1 MSELHTIVCMKVVP
15 MPEEVRVNQET
26 MTLDRANA
34 RSIFNPPDMNALE
47 IALQLKEQ
55 HGGEITIVSMGPP
68 FFEKYLRL
76 ALCMGADRVFLLSD
90 RLFGGADTLG
100 TSRTLAAAIEKIGKF
115 DLVLCG
121 EESSDGA
128 TAQVPPGIAE
138 WLGVPQVTY
147 AMELEADPLKRQLRA
162 KREIKG
168 GHELLLVPLPA
179 VVSVKMG
186 VNEPRFLD
194 WSLRPWGERR
204 DLVTVWSA
212 ADLGVDL
219 DEVGVPGSPTTVG
232 GVSQSEARERR
243 RQFISGTPEEEARQL
258 FERIKQYLAER
269 A

>member
-1 MSELHTIVCMKVVP
+1 VSELHTIVCMKVVP

-26 MTLDRANA
+26 MLLDRANA
-34 RSIFNPPDMNALE
+34 RSIPNPSDMNALE
-47 IALQLKEQ
+47 MALQLKEQ
-55 HGGEITIVSMGPP
+55 HGGSISILSMGPP

-76 ALCMGADRVFLLSD
+76 VLCMGADRVYLLSD
-90 RLFGGADTLG
+90 RAFGGADTLG
-100 TSRTLAAAIEKIGKF
+100 TSRALAAAIDKIGRF

-138 WLGVPQVTY
+138 WLDLPQVTY
-147 AMELEADPLKRQLRA
+147 ALELELDPGNRRLRA
-162 KREIKG
+162 TREVKG
-168 GHELLLVPLPA
+168 GHELLLVQLPA

-219 DEVGVPGSPTTVG
+219 DEVGVPGSATIVG
-232 GVSQSEARERR
+232 GVGQSASSERR
-243 RQFISGTPEEEARQL
+243 REYLTGTPEESARQL
-258 FERIKQYLAER
+258 FDRIKRYLAER
-269 A
+269 